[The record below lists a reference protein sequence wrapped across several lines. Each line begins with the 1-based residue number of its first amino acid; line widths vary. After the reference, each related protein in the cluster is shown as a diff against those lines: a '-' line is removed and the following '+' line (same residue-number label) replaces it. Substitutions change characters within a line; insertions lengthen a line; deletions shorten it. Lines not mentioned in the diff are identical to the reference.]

1 MYVAYLA
8 GMELPSK
15 TRRVYFL
22 LAGRMRMFG
31 REEKK
36 SFLKYA
42 SAAAKKQKF
51 FLFFF
56 KCQQKNLT

>member
-36 SFLKYA
+36 IIFEICISSSKEAENFLI
-42 SAAAKKQKF
+42 F
-51 FLFFF
+51 F
-56 KCQQKNLT
+56 

>member
-42 SAAAKKQKF
+42 SAAAKKQKIF
-51 FLFFF
+51 
-56 KCQQKNLT
+56 